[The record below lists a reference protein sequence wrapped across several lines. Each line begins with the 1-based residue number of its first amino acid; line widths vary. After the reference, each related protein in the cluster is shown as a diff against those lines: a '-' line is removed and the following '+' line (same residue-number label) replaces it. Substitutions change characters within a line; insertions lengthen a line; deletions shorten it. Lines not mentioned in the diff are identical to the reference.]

1 MAPEGRTRQSAEDHL
16 SIATTIPCLSP
27 KFLLLQ
33 FYLPKAGLL
42 LQFSAGTMECW
53 GVSMDNGHVVP
64 AGKGMAMKAQRWY
77 NFGGR
82 RMAQDDCE
90 AAARAPEVEP
100 VGKAAKGLGC
110 TLHPSP
116 RSPFPTIPPSPAI
129 PFPPTVLCVQPQFS
143 VLFRSSCSPASPQR
157 TVLRSAV
164 VLCSLPECS
173 GGSAS
178 RPGFSVLF
186 RDGVSRT
193 VLCGSSV
200 RGMATMLP
208 W

>member
-82 RMAQDDCE
+82 RIAQNDCE
-90 AAARAPEVEP
+90 AAARAP
-100 VGKAAKGLGC
+100 K
-110 TLHPSP
+110 
-116 RSPFPTIPPSPAI
+116 
-129 PFPPTVLCVQPQFS
+129 
-143 VLFRSSCSPASPQR
+143 
-157 TVLRSAV
+157 
-164 VLCSLPECS
+164 
-173 GGSAS
+173 
-178 RPGFSVLF
+178 
-186 RDGVSRT
+186 
-193 VLCGSSV
+193 
-200 RGMATMLP
+200 
-208 W
+208 